1 VEAGGAFFS
10 EAASRIDRDEFLG
23 GDVCFFQSDYIF
35 LNLLEAAG
43 SDENGCDCGAGEHPG
58 QCELG
63 ESLTAIRGD
72 LCEGA
77 NALHFFLGDLVWL
90 EESMGFAGSR
100 SVFDSVQIAACEKTL
115 CERAESDA
123 AGAHIEEDIGEPVLY
138 PAVE

>member
-1 VEAGGAFFS
+1 MEESGAFFS
-10 EAASRIDRDEFLG
+10 EAASRINGGEFLG

-43 SDENGCDCGAGEHPG
+43 SDENGCDCGSGEHPCEG
-58 QCELG
+58 ELG
-63 ESLTAIRGD
+63 EGLTAIRGD

-90 EESMGFAGSR
+90 QKSMGFAGSG

-115 CERAESDA
+115 CERAECDA
-123 AGAHIEEDIGEPVLY
+123 AGAHIEEDF
-138 PAVE
+138 

>member
-1 VEAGGAFFS
+1 MKSDGVSAQGARSSDNS
-10 EAASRIDRDEFLG
+10 EAASRINGSEFLG

-43 SDENGCDCGAGEHPG
+43 SDENGCDGGPGEHPCQG
-58 QCELG
+58 ELS
-63 ESLTAIRGD
+63 ERLTAIRGD

-90 EESMGFAGSR
+90 EESMGLAGSG

-115 CERAESDA
+115 CERAERDA
-123 AGAHIEEDIGEPVLY
+123 TDSHIEKNF
-138 PAVE
+138 